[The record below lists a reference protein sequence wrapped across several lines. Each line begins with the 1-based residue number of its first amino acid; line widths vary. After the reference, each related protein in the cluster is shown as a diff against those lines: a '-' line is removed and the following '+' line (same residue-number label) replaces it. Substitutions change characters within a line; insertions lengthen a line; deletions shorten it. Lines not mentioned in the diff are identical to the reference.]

1 MSRAAS
7 TGAEGSERVAC
18 VWLQEAANSGSD
30 PVQALLQQGVSIRD
44 SAVHYLTPAQLA
56 AVQADLEEMEQDMSF
71 ELTAYLLF
79 DCLQRAARANERMP
93 SGRRR

>member
-1 MSRAAS
+1 MWR
-7 TGAEGSERVAC
+7 E
-18 VWLQEAANSGSD
+18 LQEAATSGGD

-44 SAVHYLTPAQLA
+44 SAVYYLTPAQLA

-71 ELTAYLLF
+71 EFTAYVLF
-79 DCLQRAARANERMP
+79 DCLQRASRANDRMP